1 MHKTKLL
8 LLLLLPLYLWSQP
21 RTNPSNRLSDCDS
34 LLTALDF
41 KNGIDCVK
49 YFYNNNPQG
58 PAYEKLLDAYLLAGD
73 SLNAWKLVRIQD
85 KKHGAS
91 RPQYMIDHWYL
102 SEAIKKRNGPSLQD
116 IEDAIRENP
125 YSIRSAGKQLEK
137 YGSIEFAVA
146 LYEVAESLQPSLK
159 TAFERAQLYA
169 QLGQFDKQY
178 DAYLQA
184 ITQNKGSYN
193 SIKQRISQNL
203 SEDANGTHNTAIKT
217 ALLGRIKTDSDPIFE
232 TLLLFVFR
240 QEGNYEAAFD
250 WLRAKS
256 KKDDFRPQEFIL
268 LARTCERSEQLS
280 LAEACYDFLIL
291 NNGKSNSSRWLNNVL
306 LSQLKLLE
314 RMQLTEKAQAL
325 VNDFSTNECSPCF
338 QWELYRAEYHF
349 KGSDLSAA
357 ALSKL
362 QDALLLLRSTYRSS
376 LELGMTYLTSGNNLL
391 LVGHYE
397 EALLEYARAES
408 KLGDSNE
415 GDLARLG
422 RAMSAFYS
430 GDISWSKTQL
440 EVLIQSTSKS
450 IANDAMEN
458 ALLISAN
465 SVEDTLMEGLYLLRE
480 PMLLEQRGRL
490 LEAEKGYIKLKSVL
504 IANEVYDDVL
514 YKLGRV
520 QMELAKYTDAANTFL
535 ELSSAAGEGMWKEES
550 RYFRAKAMCLDQDI
564 GAQAALE
571 DYLISYPAGLYT
583 EQARQ
588 FYRTLAL

>member
-1 MHKTKLL
+1 MYKTKLL
-8 LLLLLPLYLWSQP
+8 LLLLLPLSLWSQP
-21 RTNPSNRLSDCDS
+21 KNNSPNRLSDCDS
-34 LLTALDF
+34 LLSALDF

-49 YFYNNNPQG
+49 AFYNRNPQG

-73 SLNAWKLVRIQD
+73 SLSAWKLVRIQD

-91 RPQYMIDHWYL
+91 RPQYMIDHWHL
-102 SEAIKKRNGPSLQD
+102 SEALKRKGPLLQD
-116 IEDAIRENP
+116 IEDAIRKNP
-125 YSIRSAGKQLEK
+125 YIIRSAGKQLEK
-137 YGSIEFAVA
+137 YGSIQFAVS
-146 LYEVAESLQPSLK
+146 LYEIAESLRPSLN

-178 DAYLQA
+178 EAYLLA

-203 SEDANGTHNTAIKT
+203 SEDTEGVHNTAIKT
-217 ALLGRIKTDSDPIFE
+217 ALLDQIKTNTDPIFE
-232 TLLLFVFR
+232 TLLLFVYK
-240 QEGNYEAAFD
+240 QEGDYEAALE
-250 WLRAKS
+250 WLMVKS
-256 KKDDFRPQEFIL
+256 KQGDFRPGEFIL
-268 LARTCERSEQLS
+268 LARTCERAEQLA
-280 LAEACYDFLIL
+280 LAQACYDFLIL
-291 NNGKSNSSRWLNNVL
+291 HYRKTTSQRWLNEVL

-314 RMQLTEKAQAL
+314 GMQETEKAKTL
-325 VNDFSTNECSPCF
+325 VSDFSTNECNPCF
-338 QWELYRAEYHF
+338 QWELYRAEYYF
-349 KGSDLSAA
+349 KGSDLNAVA
-357 ALSKL
+357 ILEL
-362 QDALLLLRSTYRSS
+362 QDALGLLRSTYRSS

-391 LVGHYE
+391 LVGHYD

-408 KLGDSNE
+408 KLGDSSE

-422 RAMSAFYS
+422 RAMCAFYS

-465 SVEDTLMEGLYLLRE
+465 SVEDTLMEGLYLLRA
-480 PMLLEQRGRL
+480 PMLLEERGRL
-490 LEAEKGYIKLKSVL
+490 QEAEKGYIKLKPVL
-504 IANEVYDDVL
+504 IANEIYDDVL

-520 QMELAKYTDAANTFL
+520 QLELGKYTDAANTFL
-535 ELSSAAGEGMWKEES
+535 ELNSAAGEGMWKEEG
-550 RYFRAKAMCLDQDI
+550 RYYRAKAMFLDKNT
-564 GAQAALE
+564 GAQTALE